1 MGTRLVKGA
10 NMLVV
15 KIGGSTLGSHDTT
28 LEDIVELQK
37 RGILPVVVH
46 GGGKTISD
54 WLEKQGVATRF
65 VRGLRVTDDESLK
78 VIIAVLAG
86 LVNKE
91 LVAAINALG
100 GRAIGISGIDGRFI
114 EATIKD
120 PELGLVG
127 EVVRVNP
134 EPLKAI
140 MGAGF
145 IPVIAPLGANTD
157 VEGASATLNIN
168 ADTVAGEIAAALGAE
183 RLVFLTDVAG
193 VLDESGKII
202 LRLSPTE
209 AEALLN
215 SGIASGGMIPKVQA
229 CLSALRSVA
238 TTQILD
244 GRMPHALIHA
254 LEDKGSG
261 TRIEKRGE
269 NE

>member
-1 MGTRLVKGA
+1 MKGA

-46 GGGKTISD
+46 GGGKTVSD
-54 WLEKQGVATRF
+54 WLEKQGVASRF
-65 VRGLRVTDDESLK
+65 VRGLRVTDEESLK
-78 VIIAVLAG
+78 VVIAVLAG

-100 GRAIGISGIDGRFI
+100 GRAMGISGIDGRLI
-114 EATIKD
+114 EGTTKD

-127 EVVRVNP
+127 EVLRINP

-140 MGAGF
+140 LEAGF
-145 IPVIAPLGANTD
+145 VPVIAPLGANANG
-157 VEGASATLNIN
+157 ESASTALNIN
-168 ADTVAGEIAAALGAE
+168 ADTVAGEIAVALGAE

-193 VLDESGKII
+193 ILDESGKII
-202 LRLSPTE
+202 SNLSPNE
-209 AEALLN
+209 AGALIT
-215 SGIASGGMIPKVQA
+215 SGVASGGMIPKVQA
-229 CLSALRSVA
+229 CLRALCAASI
-238 TTQILD
+238 TQIID
-244 GRMPHALIHA
+244 GRTPHALIGA

-269 NE
+269 GA